1 MDPVHHKISGCDDV
15 FLYRF
20 VVEHVP
26 IHANFLAVDG
36 FVTIDVP
43 LALQGVIHHASENIL
58 GVPVDVTLGSNDE
71 KASDRFLG
79 FNENVIFFTVDK

>member
-1 MDPVHHKISGCDDV
+1 MDPVHHKIPGGDDV

-26 IHANFLAVDG
+26 IHANFLAVYG

-43 LALQGVIHHASENIL
+43 LILQGVIHHASENVL
-58 GVPVDVTLGSNDE
+58 GAPVDVTLSSNDE

-79 FNENVIFFTVDK
+79 FDENVILFAVDK